1 MSWLFSRALVEDYS
15 QGLSSDGERF
25 ALSSEMSSQ
34 QAFWC
39 NGKTTEFS
47 LRSRYGMMFSRLTVR
62 CGEELLM
69 WYRAGFH
76 VKPTQ
81 PQLRA
86 RTLQMISGRKCDGSW
101 QMSLPGTYLPR
112 TSPGRRSTGQQTT
125 SSRWVTKPDVLN
137 CPRKTWV
144 ATTFGEGAGLL
155 HTPTTQANYCAPS
168 MQKWKSC
175 QAWRKTFGEVAPESH
190 EYLMGWPIGWT
201 DLKPLEMDRFQS
213 WLSAHS
219 PRSLYREKDA

>member
-1 MSWLFSRALVEDYS
+1 MSWLFSQALVEDYS
-15 QGLSSDGERF
+15 QGISWGGERF

-86 RTLQMISGRKCDGSW
+86 RTLQTISGRKCDGSW

-112 TSPGRRSTGQQTT
+112 TSHEKPLTQRQTT
-125 SSRWVTKPDVLN
+125 SRRWVTKPDALSF
-137 CPRKTWV
+137 PRKTWV
-144 ATTFGEGAGLL
+144 AITFGPDVGYL
-155 HTPTTQANYCAPS
+155 HTPTTRGNYCATS
-168 MQKWKSC
+168 MQKWPACK
-175 QAWRKTFGEVAPESH
+175 AFFRVFGKVTPESQ
-190 EYLMGWPIGWT
+190 EWLMGWPIGWT
-201 DLKPLEMDRFQS
+201 GLQPLGTGRFQR
-213 WLSAHS
+213 WRSAHYS
-219 PRSLYREKDA
+219 RCATREVA